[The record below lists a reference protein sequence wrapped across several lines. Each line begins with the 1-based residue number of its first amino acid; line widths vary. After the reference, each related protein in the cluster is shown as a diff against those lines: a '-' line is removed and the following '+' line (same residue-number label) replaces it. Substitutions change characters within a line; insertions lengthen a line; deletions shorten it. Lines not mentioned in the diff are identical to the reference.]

1 MESVGRLRYC
11 RCGNVGILGK
21 RPAVTASDAAVKVT
35 AYRKTGKVLL
45 SIGNYSDEVKNVR
58 LSFDWKQLGLEGGK
72 VQLTAPYVEDFQP
85 ATQWGADGEI
95 AVQPRKMADLCTGKE
110 IRTR

>member
-1 MESVGRLRYC
+1 M
-11 RCGNVGILGK
+11 LGFWEK

-95 AVQPRKMADLCTGKE
+95 AVQPRKGWLIYVQEKK
-110 IRTR
+110 